1 MTSTLSEIDVLL
13 DSTEIKELPRQ
24 NTLDYFNLS
33 YRGLSY
39 SRSLTLHSC
48 PRKFE
53 LDAKFNIKKMR
64 NSVTFAYGH
73 AVGDGVQSVISGESL
88 DLALTRTILAYD
100 FYEDDKGNDN
110 EVAQKKSLWWAVKNI
125 ELFYQQFHGELFKY
139 LKGWEVPSF
148 KTADG
153 TTRKASEISFVI
165 DCTEG
170 YTYEGHIDLILHN
183 PTTNRYMVLELKT
196 TGMTVVDQAS
206 FKNSAQAL
214 GYGVIVDAIA
224 NNVKASASYD
234 VLYMVYKSRYQEIV
248 PMQFSKTPRM
258 RAEWLNSLIG
268 DIQFIEQCEASN
280 YYPHRG
286 ESCFNYFRP
295 CNYID
300 SECHMANSM
309 IERSYGTT
317 ADAQVNEDGEAQFS
331 KMEAP
336 DFTFTLAEIAERQA
350 YLLTLSNSTEATDP
364 DMLLDITTQL

>member
-1 MTSTLSEIDVLL
+1 MTVLNDIDSLL
-13 DSTEIKELPRQ
+13 DSTEIKELPKQ
-24 NTLDYFNLS
+24 NKLDYFNLS

-53 LDAKFNIKKMR
+53 LDAKFNIKSNR

-73 AVGDGVQSVISGESL
+73 AVGDGIQSVLSGDSF
-88 DLALTRTILAYD
+88 DVALTRTILAYD

-110 EVAQKKSLWWAVKNI
+110 EKAQKKSLWYAIKNV
-125 ELFYQQFHGELFKY
+125 ELFYQQYTAELFTF
-139 LKGWEVPSF
+139 LKGWEVPTF
-148 KTADG
+148 TTDDG
-153 TTRKASEISFVI
+153 TLRPASEISFVI

-196 TGMTVVDQAS
+196 TGMNVVDPAS

-214 GYGVIVDAIA
+214 GYGVVVDAIA
-224 NNVKASASYD
+224 SNIKATASYD
-234 VLYMVYKSRYQEIV
+234 VLYMVYKSRTMEIV

-258 RAEWLNSLIG
+258 RAQWLNSLIA
-268 DIQFIEQCEASN
+268 DIQYIEQCEESE

-295 CNYID
+295 CTYIET
-300 SECHMANSM
+300 ECHMANSM
-309 IERSYGTT
+309 LESTYGTSDS
-317 ADAQVNEDGEAQFS
+317 AVVNEAGEAQFS
-331 KMEAP
+331 KMVAP
-336 DFTFTLAEIAERQA
+336 DFKFTLADIAQRQA
-350 YLLTLSNSTEATDP
+350 HLLTLGDGLEATDP
-364 DMLLDITTQL
+364 DMLLDITTQM